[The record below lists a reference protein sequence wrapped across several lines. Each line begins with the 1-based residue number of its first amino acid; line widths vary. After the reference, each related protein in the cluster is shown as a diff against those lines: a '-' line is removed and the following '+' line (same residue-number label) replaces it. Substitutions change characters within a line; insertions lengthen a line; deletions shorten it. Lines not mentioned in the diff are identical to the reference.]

1 MRSACWEERPV
12 MDARYKENTRPF
24 RDAVVV
30 LSRVPEITAYFWII
44 KLMSTAM
51 GEATSDYMVYH
62 MNPYLAVGLGAV
74 GFVISLWIQFYVG
87 RYIAW
92 VYWLVVVMVSI
103 FGTMAADATHIVLG
117 VPYYASSI
125 FFAVVLATVLLLWY
139 RVERTLSI
147 HSIFNLRREVFYW
160 ATVLATFA
168 LGTATGDMTA
178 VTLHLGYLASGIL
191 FSLLLIAPG
200 IGYRFFKLNSIFSFW
215 FAYIMTRPVGASF
228 ADWFGMPKSYSG
240 LGYGRGI
247 VSIVLTVCIV
257 LLVGY
262 LTVSHK
268 DAGRPTLQTREFPL

>member
-1 MRSACWEERPV
+1 